1 MSLYRSN
8 ELIHYYDESVAI
20 AHDVNPNAVVVV
32 DNDDDDSDD
41 VVEGE
46 QLYL

>member
-20 AHDVNPNAVVVV
+20 AHDVNPNAAAVVVV
-32 DNDDDDSDD
+32 DDDSDD

-46 QLYL
+46 QLYS